1 MITAY
6 SISALEPQIKAAEA
20 AIDQAW
26 LLANEKQL
34 YFQLEQQINTL
45 NQKELELFRNH
56 FNIDCISPQ
65 QGIQILQERI
75 NEYNQKT
82 AALNSL
88 SGQNI
93 SQLVEDYQMD
103 IEGILAFYKNF
114 VTSMETKIVGIVEKT
129 EQEAMKELSREIMKL
144 ADSINKNTKMYNALA
159 GKDGLID
166 IVFSAK
172 ARKGNFSPSTFKKI
186 DGKSLFSGTL
196 KDTTQLTEKLIKQ
209 IYDKRKELKRALRNQ
224 NKEEFPILNII
235 IKNNY
240 GDYVSEYA
248 QATGGFATASERTKN
263 KKYDMIP
270 EIDKVA
276 ALISSKIS
284 CKEDIGLYSKIRE
297 FLLRDPAQIYAGRN
311 AKSITGLLGEL
322 QGYLYMTI
330 ILGREPSSIGWV
342 GGQQREGHQS
352 HTDLTMVLK
361 GEGIEEREIGIQVK
375 NSIND
380 NMIIQFQDMV
390 GLTEDFKSIYY
401 FDKFNVSYEITGP
414 RGSRKAVSGN
424 PPTFTSIR
432 NQIEFLRE
440 EADRVASL
448 QAAAMMYMDVAEEFS
463 KTGQANRN
471 ILYIISGQIFDAAT
485 MLTKIRNAIDTR
497 SRSSFALQAYLKK
510 ENRSTIIDDLNDKG
524 FSLIGSEGGAVKNV
538 KLTTSYNF
546 KG

>member
-6 SISALEPQIKAAEA
+6 SIKALEPQIKAAEA
-20 AIDQAW
+20 AIDKAW

-34 YFQLEQQINTL
+34 YYQLEQQIDTL

-56 FNIDCISPQ
+56 FNINCSSPQ

-75 NEYNQKT
+75 NLYNEK
-82 AALNSL
+82 AIALNSL

-103 IEGILAFYKNF
+103 INGILAFYKNF
-114 VTSMETKIVGIVEKT
+114 VTSMETKIVGVIEKT

-166 IVFSAK
+166 IAFSAK
-172 ARKGNFSPSTFKKI
+172 AQKGNFSPKAFKKA
-186 DGKSLFSGTL
+186 DNKSLFSGTL

-240 GDYVSEYA
+240 GDSVSEYA
-248 QATGGFATASERTKN
+248 QATGGFTTASERTKN

-276 ALISSKIS
+276 ALISSKIGNNFYP
-284 CKEDIGLYSKIRE
+284 EIRE

-311 AKSITGLLGEL
+311 AKSVTGLLGEL

-352 HTDLTMVLK
+352 HTDLTMVLNN
-361 GEGIEEREIGIQVK
+361 EGIEEREIGIQVK

-401 FDKFNVSYEITGP
+401 FDKFNVPYEITGP

-424 PPTFTSIR
+424 PPTFVSTR
-432 NQIEFLRE
+432 NQIESLKE

-485 MLTKIRNAIDTR
+485 ILTKIRNAIDTR

-510 ENRSTIIDDLNDKG
+510 ENRSTIIEDLNDKG
-524 FSLIGSEGGAVKNV
+524 FSLIGSEGGTVKNF

>member
-6 SISALEPQIKAAEA
+6 SIKALEPQIKAAEV

-26 LLANEKQL
+26 QLANEKQL

-82 AALNSL
+82 AALNNL

-103 IEGILAFYKNF
+103 IEGILSFYKDF
-114 VTSMETKIVGIVEKT
+114 VMSMETKVVGILGKT
-129 EQEAMKELSREIMKL
+129 EQEAMKELSREIIKL
-144 ADSINKNTKMYNALA
+144 ANSINKKTKMGSAINDLVN
-159 GKDGLID
+159 IT
-166 IVFSAK
+166 FSAK
-172 ARKGNFSPSTFKKI
+172 AQEGKFSSNAFKKASS
-186 DGKSLFSGTL
+186 KSLFSGAL
-196 KDTTQLTEKLIKQ
+196 KDTTQLTEKLIKN
-209 IYDKRKELKRALRNQ
+209 IYAKRKELNRALKKQ

-276 ALISSKIS
+276 ALISSKIGNNFYP
-284 CKEDIGLYSKIRE
+284 EIRE
-297 FLLRDPAQIYAGRN
+297 FLLKDPAQIYAGRN
-311 AKSITGLLGEL
+311 AKNITGLLGEL

-342 GGQQREGHQS
+342 GSQQREGHQS

-361 GEGIEEREIGIQVK
+361 SEGIEEREIGIQVK

-401 FDKFNVSYEITGP
+401 FEKFNVPYEITGP
-414 RGSRKAVSGN
+414 KGSRKAVSGN
-424 PPTFTSIR
+424 PPTFTSTR
-432 NQIEFLRE
+432 NQIESLRE

-510 ENRSTIIDDLNDKG
+510 ENRSTIIEDLNDKG
-524 FSLIGSEGGAVKNV
+524 FSLIGSEGGNVKNF

>member
-26 LLANEKQL
+26 QLANEKQL

-82 AALNSL
+82 VALNSL

-103 IEGILAFYKNF
+103 IEGILSFYKEF
-114 VTSMETKIVGIVEKT
+114 VMSMETKVVGILEKT
-129 EQEAMKELSREIMKL
+129 EQEAMKELSKEIIKL
-144 ADSINKNTKMYNALA
+144 ANSINKKTKMGSAINDLV
-159 GKDGLID
+159 KIT
-166 IVFSAK
+166 FSAK
-172 ARKGNFSPSTFKKI
+172 AQEGKFSLNAFKKANS
-186 DGKSLFSGTL
+186 KSLFSGAL
-196 KDTTQLTEKLIKQ
+196 KDTTQLTEKLIKN
-209 IYDKRKELKRALRNQ
+209 IYAKRKELNRALKKQ

-276 ALISSKIS
+276 ALISSKIGNNFYP
-284 CKEDIGLYSKIRE
+284 EIRE
-297 FLLRDPAQIYAGRN
+297 FLLKDPAQIYAGRN
-311 AKSITGLLGEL
+311 AKNITGLLGEL

-401 FDKFNVSYEITGP
+401 FDKFNVPYEITGP

-424 PPTFTSIR
+424 PPTFASTR
-432 NQIEFLRE
+432 DQIEFLRE

-485 MLTKIRNAIDTR
+485 MLSKIRNAIDTR

-510 ENRSTIIDDLNDKG
+510 ENRSTIIEDLNNKG
-524 FSLIGSEGGAVKNV
+524 FSLIGSEGGTVKNF

>member
-6 SISALEPQIKAAEA
+6 SIRALEPQIKAAEA

-34 YFQLEQQINTL
+34 YYQLEQQINTL

-103 IEGILAFYKNF
+103 IEGILSFYKEF
-114 VTSMETKIVGIVEKT
+114 VMSMETKVVGILEKT
-129 EQEAMKELSREIMKL
+129 EQEAMKELSKEIIKL
-144 ADSINKNTKMYNALA
+144 ANSINKKTKMGSAINELVN
-159 GKDGLID
+159 IT
-166 IVFSAK
+166 FSAK
-172 ARKGNFSPSTFKKI
+172 AQEGKFSLNAFKKANS
-186 DGKSLFSGTL
+186 KSLFSGAL
-196 KDTTQLTEKLIKQ
+196 KDTTQLTEKLIKN
-209 IYDKRKELKRALRNQ
+209 IYAKRKELNRALKKQ

-276 ALISSKIS
+276 ALISSKIGNNFYP
-284 CKEDIGLYSKIRE
+284 EIRE
-297 FLLRDPAQIYAGRN
+297 FLLKDPAQIYAGRN
-311 AKSITGLLGEL
+311 AKNITGLLGEL

-401 FDKFNVSYEITGP
+401 FDKFNVPYEITGP

-424 PPTFTSIR
+424 PPTFTSTR
-432 NQIEFLRE
+432 NQIESLRE

-524 FSLIGSEGGAVKNV
+524 FSLIGSEGGAVKNF

>member
-26 LLANEKQL
+26 QLANEKQL

-45 NQKELELFRNH
+45 NQKELELFRVH

-103 IEGILAFYKNF
+103 IEGILSFYKEF
-114 VTSMETKIVGIVEKT
+114 VMSMETKVVGIIEKT
-129 EQEAMKELSREIMKL
+129 EQEAMKELSREIIKL
-144 ADSINKNTKMYNALA
+144 ANSINKKTKMGSAINDLVN
-159 GKDGLID
+159 IT
-166 IVFSAK
+166 FSAK
-172 ARKGNFSPSTFKKI
+172 AQEGKFSLNAFKKANS
-186 DGKSLFSGTL
+186 KSLFSGAL
-196 KDTTQLTEKLIKQ
+196 KDTTQLTEKLIKNM
-209 IYDKRKELKRALRNQ
+209 YAKRKELNRALKKQ

-276 ALISSKIS
+276 ALISSKIGGNFYP
-284 CKEDIGLYSKIRE
+284 EIRE

-342 GGQQREGHQS
+342 GSQQREGHQS
-352 HTDLTMVLK
+352 HTDLTMVLNN
-361 GEGIEEREIGIQVK
+361 EGIEEREIGIQVK

-401 FDKFNVSYEITGP
+401 FDKFNVPYEITGP

-424 PPTFTSIR
+424 PPTFASTR
-432 NQIEFLRE
+432 DQIDFLRE

-448 QAAAMMYMDVAEEFS
+448 QAAAMMYMDIAEEFS

-485 MLTKIRNAIDTR
+485 MLTNIRNAIDAR
-497 SRSSFALQAYLKK
+497 SKSSFALQAYLKK

-524 FSLIGSEGGAVKNV
+524 FSLIGSEGGDVKNF

>member
-6 SISALEPQIKAAEA
+6 SIKALEPQIKAAEA

-26 LLANEKQL
+26 QLANEKQL

-56 FNIDCISPQ
+56 FNISCSSPQ

-75 NEYNQKT
+75 NLYNNKVT
-82 AALNSL
+82 ALNSL

-103 IEGILAFYKNF
+103 IEGILSFYKEF
-114 VTSMETKIVGIVEKT
+114 VMSMETKIVGIVEKT
-129 EQEAMKELSREIMKL
+129 EQEAMKELSREIIKL
-144 ADSINKNTKMYNALA
+144 ANSINKKTKMGSAINDLVN
-159 GKDGLID
+159 IT
-166 IVFSAK
+166 FSAK
-172 ARKGNFSPSTFKKI
+172 AQEGKFSSNAFKKASS
-186 DGKSLFSGTL
+186 KSLFSGAL
-196 KDTTQLTEKLIKQ
+196 KDTTQLTEKLIKN
-209 IYDKRKELKRALRNQ
+209 IYAKRKELNRALKKQ

-276 ALISSKIS
+276 ALISSKIGNNFYP
-284 CKEDIGLYSKIRE
+284 EIRE
-297 FLLRDPAQIYAGRN
+297 FLLKDPAQIYAGRN
-311 AKSITGLLGEL
+311 AKNITGLLGEL

-342 GGQQREGHQS
+342 GSQQREGHQS

-380 NMIIQFQDMV
+380 NMIIQFQDIV

-401 FDKFNVSYEITGP
+401 FDKFNVPYEITGP
-414 RGSRKAVSGN
+414 KGSRKAVSGN
-424 PPTFTSIR
+424 PPTFVSTR
-432 NQIEFLRE
+432 AQIESLKE

-448 QAAAMMYMDVAEEFS
+448 QAATMMYMDVAEEFS

-497 SRSSFALQAYLKK
+497 SRSSFALQAHLKK
-510 ENRSTIIDDLNDKG
+510 ENRSTIIEDLNDKG
-524 FSLIGSEGGAVKNV
+524 FSLIGSEGGGVKNF

>member
-6 SISALEPQIKAAEA
+6 SIKALEPQIKAAEA

-34 YFQLEQQINTL
+34 YYQLEQQINTL
-45 NQKELELFRNH
+45 NQKELELFRDH

-103 IEGILAFYKNF
+103 IEGILSFYKEF
-114 VTSMETKIVGIVEKT
+114 VMSMETKVVGILGKT
-129 EQEAMKELSREIMKL
+129 EQEAMKELSKEIIKL
-144 ADSINKNTKMYNALA
+144 ANSINKKTKMGSAINDLVN
-159 GKDGLID
+159 IT
-166 IVFSAK
+166 FSAK
-172 ARKGNFSPSTFKKI
+172 AQEGKFSSNAFKKASS
-186 DGKSLFSGTL
+186 KSLFSGAL
-196 KDTTQLTEKLIKQ
+196 KDTTQLTEKLIKN
-209 IYDKRKELKRALRNQ
+209 IYAKRKELNRALKKQ

-248 QATGGFATASERTKN
+248 QATGGFVTASERTKN

-276 ALISSKIS
+276 ALISSKIGNNFYP
-284 CKEDIGLYSKIRE
+284 EIRE
-297 FLLRDPAQIYAGRN
+297 FLLKDPAQIYAGRN
-311 AKSITGLLGEL
+311 AKNITGLLGEL

-401 FDKFNVSYEITGP
+401 FDKFNVPYEITGT

-424 PPTFTSIR
+424 PPAFASTR
-432 NQIEFLRE
+432 AQIESLKE

-510 ENRSTIIDDLNDKG
+510 ENRSTIIEDLNDKG
-524 FSLIGSEGGAVKNV
+524 FSLIGSEGGNVKNF

>member
-6 SISALEPQIKAAEA
+6 SIKALEPQIKAAEA

-93 SQLVEDYQMD
+93 SQLVEDYQID
-103 IEGILAFYKNF
+103 IEGILSFYKEF
-114 VTSMETKIVGIVEKT
+114 VMSMETKVVGILGKT
-129 EQEAMKELSREIMKL
+129 EQEVMKELSKEIIKL
-144 ADSINKNTKMYNALA
+144 ANSINKKTKMGSAINDLVN
-159 GKDGLID
+159 IT
-166 IVFSAK
+166 FSAK
-172 ARKGNFSPSTFKKI
+172 AQEGKFSSNAFKKASS
-186 DGKSLFSGTL
+186 KSLFSGTL
-196 KDTTQLTEKLIKQ
+196 KDTTQLTEKLIKN
-209 IYDKRKELKRALRNQ
+209 IYAKRKELNRALKKQ

-270 EIDKVA
+270 EINKVA
-276 ALISSKIS
+276 ALISSKIGNNFYP
-284 CKEDIGLYSKIRE
+284 EIRE
-297 FLLRDPAQIYAGRN
+297 FLLKDPAQIYAGRN
-311 AKSITGLLGEL
+311 AKNITGLLGEL

-401 FDKFNVSYEITGP
+401 FDKFNVPYEITGP

-424 PPTFTSIR
+424 PPTFASTR
-432 NQIEFLRE
+432 DQIEFLRE

-471 ILYIISGQIFDAAT
+471 ILYIISGQIFDAAA

-497 SRSSFALQAYLKK
+497 SKSNFALQAYLKK

-524 FSLIGSEGGAVKNV
+524 FSLIGSEGGTVKNF

>member
-6 SISALEPQIKAAEA
+6 SIAALEPQIKAAEA

-34 YFQLEQQINTL
+34 YYQLEQQINTL

-103 IEGILAFYKNF
+103 IEGILSFYKDF
-114 VTSMETKIVGIVEKT
+114 VMSMDSEIIGVLQKT
-129 EQEAMKELSREIMKL
+129 EQEAMKELSKEIIKL
-144 ADSINKNTKMYNALA
+144 ANSINKKTKMGSAINELVN
-159 GKDGLID
+159 IT
-166 IVFSAK
+166 FSAK
-172 ARKGNFSPSTFKKI
+172 AQKGNFSSNAFKKANS
-186 DGKSLFSGTL
+186 KSLFSGAL
-196 KDTTQLTEKLIKQ
+196 KDTTQLTEKLIKN
-209 IYDKRKELKRALRNQ
+209 IYAKRKELNRALKKQ

-276 ALISSKIS
+276 ALISSKIGNNFYP
-284 CKEDIGLYSKIRE
+284 EIRE
-297 FLLRDPAQIYAGRN
+297 FLLKDPAQIYAGRN
-311 AKSITGLLGEL
+311 AKNITGLLGEL

-361 GEGIEEREIGIQVK
+361 SEGIEEREIGIQVK

-401 FDKFNVSYEITGP
+401 FDKFNVPYEITGP

-424 PPTFTSIR
+424 PPTFVSTR
-432 NQIEFLRE
+432 NQIESLRE

-448 QAAAMMYMDVAEEFS
+448 QAAAMMYMDIAEEFS

-485 MLTKIRNAIDTR
+485 MLTNIRNAIDTR
-497 SRSSFALQAYLKK
+497 SKSNFALQAYLKK
-510 ENRSTIIDDLNDKG
+510 ENRSTIIEDLNDKG
-524 FSLIGSEGGAVKNV
+524 FSLIGSEGGTVKNF

>member
-6 SISALEPQIKAAEA
+6 SIKALEPQIKAAEV

-26 LLANEKQL
+26 QLANEKQL

-82 AALNSL
+82 AALNNL

-103 IEGILAFYKNF
+103 IEGILSFYKDF
-114 VTSMETKIVGIVEKT
+114 VMSMETKVVGILGKT
-129 EQEAMKELSREIMKL
+129 EQEAMKELSREIIKL
-144 ADSINKNTKMYNALA
+144 ANSINKKTKMGSAINDLVN
-159 GKDGLID
+159 IT
-166 IVFSAK
+166 FSAK
-172 ARKGNFSPSTFKKI
+172 AQEGKFSSNAFKKASS
-186 DGKSLFSGTL
+186 KSLFSGAL
-196 KDTTQLTEKLIKQ
+196 KDTTQLTEKLIKN
-209 IYDKRKELKRALRNQ
+209 IYAKRKELNRALKKQ

-276 ALISSKIS
+276 ALISSKIGNNFYP
-284 CKEDIGLYSKIRE
+284 EIRE
-297 FLLRDPAQIYAGRN
+297 FLLKDPAQIYAGRN
-311 AKSITGLLGEL
+311 AKNITGLLGEL

-342 GGQQREGHQS
+342 GSQQREGHQS

-401 FDKFNVSYEITGP
+401 FEKFNVPYEITGP
-414 RGSRKAVSGN
+414 KGSRKAVSGN
-424 PPTFTSIR
+424 PPTFTSTR
-432 NQIEFLRE
+432 NQIESLKE

-510 ENRSTIIDDLNDKG
+510 ENRSTIIEDLNDKG
-524 FSLIGSEGGAVKNV
+524 FSLIGSEGGNVKNF

>member
-6 SISALEPQIKAAEA
+6 SIKALEPQIKAAEV

-26 LLANEKQL
+26 QLANEKQL

-82 AALNSL
+82 AALNNL

-103 IEGILAFYKNF
+103 IEGILSFYKDF
-114 VTSMETKIVGIVEKT
+114 VMSMETKVVGILGKT
-129 EQEAMKELSREIMKL
+129 EQEAMKELSREIIKL
-144 ADSINKNTKMYNALA
+144 ANSINKKTKMGSAINDLVN
-159 GKDGLID
+159 IT
-166 IVFSAK
+166 FSAK
-172 ARKGNFSPSTFKKI
+172 AQEGKFSSNAFKKASS
-186 DGKSLFSGTL
+186 KSLFSGTL
-196 KDTTQLTEKLIKQ
+196 KDTTQLTEKLIKS
-209 IYDKRKELKRALRNQ
+209 IYAKRKELNRALKKQ

-276 ALISSKIS
+276 ALISSKIGNNFYP
-284 CKEDIGLYSKIRE
+284 EIRE
-297 FLLRDPAQIYAGRN
+297 FLLKDPAQIYAGRN
-311 AKSITGLLGEL
+311 AKNITGLLGEL

-361 GEGIEEREIGIQVK
+361 SEGIEEREIGIQVK

-401 FDKFNVSYEITGP
+401 FEKFNVPYEITGP
-414 RGSRKAVSGN
+414 KGSRKAVSGN
-424 PPTFTSIR
+424 PPTFTSTR
-432 NQIEFLRE
+432 NQIESLRE

-510 ENRSTIIDDLNDKG
+510 ENRSTIIEDLNDKG
-524 FSLIGSEGGAVKNV
+524 FSLIGSEGGNVKNF

>member
-6 SISALEPQIKAAEA
+6 SIKALEPQLKAAEA
-20 AIDQAW
+20 AIDEAW
-26 LLANEKQL
+26 QLANENRL

-56 FNIDCISPQ
+56 FNISCSSPQ
-65 QGIQILQERI
+65 QGIEILQERI
-75 NEYNQKT
+75 NLYNNKVT
-82 AALNSL
+82 ALNSL

-103 IEGILAFYKNF
+103 IEGILSFYKDF
-114 VTSMETKIVGIVEKT
+114 VMSMDSEIIGVLQKT
-129 EQEAMKELSREIMKL
+129 EQEAMKELSKEIIKL
-144 ADSINKNTKMYNALA
+144 ANSINKKTKMGSAINELVN
-159 GKDGLID
+159 IT
-166 IVFSAK
+166 FSAK
-172 ARKGNFSPSTFKKI
+172 AQKGNFSSNAFKKANN
-186 DGKSLFSGTL
+186 KSLFSGAL
-196 KDTTQLTEKLIKQ
+196 KDTTQLTEKLIKN
-209 IYDKRKELKRALRNQ
+209 IYSNRKELNRALKKQ

-263 KKYDMIP
+263 KKYDMLP

-276 ALISSKIS
+276 ALISSKIGNS
-284 CKEDIGLYSKIRE
+284 FYPEIRE

-311 AKSITGLLGEL
+311 AKNITGLLGEL
-322 QGYLYMTI
+322 QGYLYMTV

-342 GGQQREGHQS
+342 GSQQREGHQS
-352 HTDLTMVLK
+352 HTDLTMVLNS
-361 GEGIEEREIGIQVK
+361 EGIEEREIGIQVK

-401 FDKFNVSYEITGP
+401 FEKFNVPYEITGP
-414 RGSRKAVSGN
+414 KGSRKAVSGN
-424 PPTFTSIR
+424 PPTFVSTR

-448 QAAAMMYMDVAEEFS
+448 QAAAMMYMDIAEEFS

-485 MLTKIRNAIDTR
+485 MLTKIRNAIDTN
-497 SRSSFALQAYLKK
+497 SKSNFALQAYLKK
-510 ENRSTIIDDLNDKG
+510 ENRSTIIEDLNDKG
-524 FSLIGSEGGAVKNV
+524 FSLIGGEGGTVKSF

>member
-6 SISALEPQIKAAEA
+6 SIKALEPQIKAAEA
-20 AIDQAW
+20 AIDEAW
-26 LLANEKQL
+26 QLANENRL

-56 FNIDCISPQ
+56 FNISCSSPQ
-65 QGIQILQERI
+65 QGIEILQERI
-75 NEYNQKT
+75 NLYNNKVT
-82 AALNSL
+82 ALNSL

-103 IEGILAFYKNF
+103 IEGILSFYKDF
-114 VTSMETKIVGIVEKT
+114 VMSMDSEIIGVLQKT
-129 EQEAMKELSREIMKL
+129 EQEAMKELSKEIIKL
-144 ADSINKNTKMYNALA
+144 ANSINKKTKMGSAINELVN
-159 GKDGLID
+159 IT
-166 IVFSAK
+166 FSAK
-172 ARKGNFSPSTFKKI
+172 AQKGNFSSNAFKKANN
-186 DGKSLFSGTL
+186 KSLFSGAL
-196 KDTTQLTEKLIKQ
+196 KDTTQLTEKLIKN
-209 IYDKRKELKRALRNQ
+209 IYSNRKELNRALKKQ

-263 KKYDMIP
+263 KKYDMLP

-276 ALISSKIS
+276 ALISSKIGNNFYP
-284 CKEDIGLYSKIRE
+284 EIRE

-311 AKSITGLLGEL
+311 AKNITGLLGEL

-342 GGQQREGHQS
+342 GSQQREGHQS
-352 HTDLTMVLK
+352 HTDLTMVLNN
-361 GEGIEEREIGIQVK
+361 EGIEEREIGIQVK

-401 FDKFNVSYEITGP
+401 FEKFNVPYEITGP
-414 RGSRKAVSGN
+414 KGSRKAVSGN
-424 PPTFTSIR
+424 PPTFVSTR

-448 QAAAMMYMDVAEEFS
+448 QAAAMMYMDIAEEFS

-485 MLTKIRNAIDTR
+485 MLTKIRNAIDTN
-497 SRSSFALQAYLKK
+497 SKSNFALQAYLKK
-510 ENRSTIIDDLNDKG
+510 ENRSTIIEDLNDKG
-524 FSLIGSEGGAVKNV
+524 FSLIGSEGGTVKSF

>member
-6 SISALEPQIKAAEA
+6 SIKALEPQLKAAEA
-20 AIDQAW
+20 AIDEAW
-26 LLANEKQL
+26 QLANENRL

-56 FNIDCISPQ
+56 FNISCSSPQ
-65 QGIQILQERI
+65 QGIEILQERI
-75 NEYNQKT
+75 NLYNNKVT
-82 AALNSL
+82 ALNSL

-103 IEGILAFYKNF
+103 IEGILSFYKDF
-114 VTSMETKIVGIVEKT
+114 VMSMDSEIIGVLQKT
-129 EQEAMKELSREIMKL
+129 EQEAMKELSKEIIKL
-144 ADSINKNTKMYNALA
+144 ANSINKKTKMGSAINELVN
-159 GKDGLID
+159 IT
-166 IVFSAK
+166 FSAK
-172 ARKGNFSPSTFKKI
+172 AQKGNFSSNAFKKANN
-186 DGKSLFSGTL
+186 KSLFSGAL
-196 KDTTQLTEKLIKQ
+196 KDTTQLTEKLIKN
-209 IYDKRKELKRALRNQ
+209 IYANRKELNRALKKQ

-263 KKYDMIP
+263 KKYDMLP

-276 ALISSKIS
+276 ALISSKIGNS
-284 CKEDIGLYSKIRE
+284 FYPEIRE

-311 AKSITGLLGEL
+311 AKNITGLLGEL

-342 GGQQREGHQS
+342 GSQQREGHQS

-361 GEGIEEREIGIQVK
+361 DEGIEEREIGIQVK
-375 NSIND
+375 NSISD

-401 FDKFNVSYEITGP
+401 FDKFNVPYKITGP

-424 PPTFTSIR
+424 PPAFISTR
-432 NQIEFLRE
+432 NQIESLRE

-485 MLTKIRNAIDTR
+485 MLIKIRNAIDTN
-497 SRSSFALQAYLKK
+497 SKSNFALQAYLKK

-524 FSLIGSEGGAVKNV
+524 FSLIGSEGGTVKSF

>member
-6 SISALEPQIKAAEA
+6 SIKALEPQIKAAEA

-34 YFQLEQQINTL
+34 YYQLEQQINTL
-45 NQKELELFRNH
+45 NQKELELFRDH

-103 IEGILAFYKNF
+103 IEGILSFYKEF
-114 VTSMETKIVGIVEKT
+114 VMSMETKVVGILGKT
-129 EQEAMKELSREIMKL
+129 EQEAMKELSKEIIKL
-144 ADSINKNTKMYNALA
+144 ANSINKKTKMGSAINDLVN
-159 GKDGLID
+159 IT
-166 IVFSAK
+166 FSAK
-172 ARKGNFSPSTFKKI
+172 AQEGKFSSNAFKKASS
-186 DGKSLFSGTL
+186 KSLFSGAL
-196 KDTTQLTEKLIKQ
+196 KDTTQLTEKLIKN
-209 IYDKRKELKRALRNQ
+209 IYAKRKELNRALKKQ

-276 ALISSKIS
+276 ALISSKIGNNFYP
-284 CKEDIGLYSKIRE
+284 EIRE
-297 FLLRDPAQIYAGRN
+297 FLLKDPAQIYAGRN
-311 AKSITGLLGEL
+311 AKNITGLLSKL

-342 GGQQREGHQS
+342 GSQQREGHQS

-401 FDKFNVSYEITGP
+401 FDKFNVPYEITGP

-424 PPTFTSIR
+424 PPTFVSTR
-432 NQIEFLRE
+432 AQIEFLKE

-510 ENRSTIIDDLNDKG
+510 ENRSTIIEDLNDKG
-524 FSLIGSEGGAVKNV
+524 FSLIGSEGGNVKNF

>member
-26 LLANEKQL
+26 QLANEKQL

-45 NQKELELFRNH
+45 NQKELELFRDH

-103 IEGILAFYKNF
+103 IEGILSFYKEF
-114 VTSMETKIVGIVEKT
+114 VMSMETKVVGIVEKT
-129 EQEAMKELSREIMKL
+129 EQEAMKELSREIIKL
-144 ADSINKNTKMYNALA
+144 ANSINKKTKMGSAINDLVN
-159 GKDGLID
+159 IT
-166 IVFSAK
+166 FSAK
-172 ARKGNFSPSTFKKI
+172 AQEGKFSLNAFKKANS
-186 DGKSLFSGTL
+186 KSLFSGAL
-196 KDTTQLTEKLIKQ
+196 KDTTQLTEKLIKN
-209 IYDKRKELKRALRNQ
+209 IYAKRKELNRALKKQ

-276 ALISSKIS
+276 ALISSKIGNNFYP
-284 CKEDIGLYSKIRE
+284 EIRE
-297 FLLRDPAQIYAGRN
+297 FLLKDPAQIYAGRN
-311 AKSITGLLGEL
+311 AKNITGLLGEL

-342 GGQQREGHQS
+342 GSQQREGHQS

-401 FDKFNVSYEITGP
+401 FDKFNVPYEITGP
-414 RGSRKAVSGN
+414 KGSRKAVSGN
-424 PPTFTSIR
+424 PPTFASTR
-432 NQIEFLRE
+432 AQIEFLRE

-497 SRSSFALQAYLKK
+497 SKSSFALQAYLKK
-510 ENRSTIIDDLNDKG
+510 ENRSTIIDDLNNKG
-524 FSLIGSEGGAVKNV
+524 FSLIGSEGGAVKNF

>member
-26 LLANEKQL
+26 QLANEKQL

-56 FNIDCISPQ
+56 FNINCYSPQ

-103 IEGILAFYKNF
+103 IEGILSFYKEF
-114 VTSMETKIVGIVEKT
+114 VMSMETKVVGILGKT
-129 EQEAMKELSREIMKL
+129 EQEAMKELSSEIIKL
-144 ADSINKNTKMYNALA
+144 ANSINKKTKMGSAINDLVN
-159 GKDGLID
+159 IT
-166 IVFSAK
+166 FSAK
-172 ARKGNFSPSTFKKI
+172 AQEGKFSSNAFKKANN
-186 DGKSLFSGTL
+186 KSLFSGAL
-196 KDTTQLTEKLIKQ
+196 KDTTQLTEKLIKN
-209 IYDKRKELKRALRNQ
+209 IYANRKELNRALKKQ

-263 KKYDMIP
+263 KKYDMLP

-276 ALISSKIS
+276 ALISSKIGNNFYP
-284 CKEDIGLYSKIRE
+284 EIRE

-311 AKSITGLLGEL
+311 TKNITGLLGEL

-352 HTDLTMVLK
+352 HADLTMVLK

-401 FDKFNVSYEITGP
+401 FDKFNVPYEITGP

-424 PPTFTSIR
+424 PPTFVSTR
-432 NQIEFLRE
+432 NKIESLKE

-497 SRSSFALQAYLKK
+497 SKSNFALQAYLKK
-510 ENRSTIIDDLNDKG
+510 ENRSTIIEDLNDKG
-524 FSLIGSEGGAVKNV
+524 FSLIGSEGGTVKNF

>member
-6 SISALEPQIKAAEA
+6 SIKALEPQIKAAEA
-20 AIDQAW
+20 AIDEAW
-26 LLANEKQL
+26 QLANENRL

-56 FNIDCISPQ
+56 FNISCSSPQ
-65 QGIQILQERI
+65 QGIEILQERI
-75 NEYNQKT
+75 NLYNNKVT
-82 AALNSL
+82 ALNSL

-103 IEGILAFYKNF
+103 IEGILSFYKDF
-114 VTSMETKIVGIVEKT
+114 VMSMDSEIIGVLQKT
-129 EQEAMKELSREIMKL
+129 EQEAMKELSKEIIKL
-144 ADSINKNTKMYNALA
+144 ANSINKKTKMGSAINELVN
-159 GKDGLID
+159 IT
-166 IVFSAK
+166 FSAK
-172 ARKGNFSPSTFKKI
+172 AQKGNFSSNAFKKANN
-186 DGKSLFSGTL
+186 KSLFSGAL
-196 KDTTQLTEKLIKQ
+196 KDTTQLTEKLIKN
-209 IYDKRKELKRALRNQ
+209 IYANRKELNRALKKQ

-263 KKYDMIP
+263 KKYDMLP

-276 ALISSKIS
+276 ALISSKIGNNFYP
-284 CKEDIGLYSKIRE
+284 EIRE

-311 AKSITGLLGEL
+311 AKNITGLLGEL

-342 GGQQREGHQS
+342 GSQQREGHQS
-352 HTDLTMVLK
+352 HTDLTMVLNS
-361 GEGIEEREIGIQVK
+361 EGIEEREIGIQVK
-375 NSIND
+375 NSISD

-401 FDKFNVSYEITGP
+401 FEKFNVPYEITGP
-414 RGSRKAVSGN
+414 KGSRKAVNGN
-424 PPTFTSIR
+424 PPTFVSTR
-432 NQIEFLRE
+432 NQIEFLKE

-448 QAAAMMYMDVAEEFS
+448 QAAAMMYMDIAEEFS

-485 MLTKIRNAIDTR
+485 MLTKIRNAIDTN
-497 SRSSFALQAYLKK
+497 SKSNFALQAYLKK
-510 ENRSTIIDDLNDKG
+510 ENRSTIIEDLNDKG
-524 FSLIGSEGGAVKNV
+524 FSLIGGEGGTVKSF

>member
-6 SISALEPQIKAAEA
+6 SIKALEPQIKAAET
-20 AIDQAW
+20 AIDEAW
-26 LLANEKQL
+26 QLANENRL

-56 FNIDCISPQ
+56 FNISCSSPQ

-75 NEYNQKT
+75 NLYNNKVT
-82 AALNSL
+82 ALNSL
-88 SGQNI
+88 SGYNI

-103 IEGILAFYKNF
+103 INGILAFYKNF
-114 VTSMETKIVGIVEKT
+114 VTSMETEIVGVIEKT

-144 ADSINKNTKMYNALA
+144 ANSINKNTKMYNALA
-159 GKDGLID
+159 GKEGLID
-166 IVFSAK
+166 IAFSAK
-172 ARKGNFSPSTFKKI
+172 AQKGNFSPKAFKKA
-186 DGKSLFSGTL
+186 DNKSLFSGAL

-224 NKEEFPILNII
+224 NKEAFPILNII

-240 GDYVSEYA
+240 GDSVSEYA
-248 QATGGFATASERTKN
+248 QVTGGFTTASERTKN
-263 KKYDMIP
+263 KKYDMTP

-276 ALISSKIS
+276 ALISSKIGNNFYP
-284 CKEDIGLYSKIRE
+284 EIRE

-342 GGQQREGHQS
+342 GSQQREGHQS
-352 HTDLTMVLK
+352 HTDLTMVLNN
-361 GEGIEEREIGIQVK
+361 EGIEEREIGIQVK

-380 NMIIQFQDMV
+380 NMIIQFQDMI

-401 FDKFNVSYEITGP
+401 FDKFNVPYEITGP
-414 RGSRKAVSGN
+414 KGSRKAVSGN
-424 PPTFTSIR
+424 PPTFVSTR
-432 NQIEFLRE
+432 NQIESLRE

-485 MLTKIRNAIDTR
+485 MLIKIRNAIDTN
-497 SRSSFALQAYLKK
+497 SKSNFALQAHLKK

-524 FSLIGSEGGAVKNV
+524 FSLIGSEGGTVKNF

>member
-26 LLANEKQL
+26 QLANEKQL

-103 IEGILAFYKNF
+103 IEGILSFYKEF
-114 VTSMETKIVGIVEKT
+114 VMSMETKVVGILGKT
-129 EQEAMKELSREIMKL
+129 EQEAMKELSKEIIKL
-144 ADSINKNTKMYNALA
+144 ANSINKKTKMGSAINDLVN
-159 GKDGLID
+159 IT
-166 IVFSAK
+166 FSAK
-172 ARKGNFSPSTFKKI
+172 AQEGKFSSNAFKKANS
-186 DGKSLFSGTL
+186 KSLFSGAL
-196 KDTTQLTEKLIKQ
+196 KDTTQLTEKLIKN
-209 IYDKRKELKRALRNQ
+209 IYAKRKELNRALKKQ

-240 GDYVSEYA
+240 GDSVSEYA

-276 ALISSKIS
+276 ALISSKIGNNFYP
-284 CKEDIGLYSKIRE
+284 EIRE
-297 FLLRDPAQIYAGRN
+297 FLLKDPTQIYAGRN
-311 AKSITGLLGEL
+311 AKNITGLLGEL

-401 FDKFNVSYEITGP
+401 FDKFNVPYEITGP

-424 PPTFTSIR
+424 PPTFTSTR

-510 ENRSTIIDDLNDKG
+510 ENRSTIIEDLNDKG
-524 FSLIGSEGGAVKNV
+524 FSLIGSEGGTVKNF

>member
-26 LLANEKQL
+26 QLANEKRL

-56 FNIDCISPQ
+56 FNISCSSPQ

-75 NEYNQKT
+75 NEYNQKVV
-82 AALNSL
+82 ALNDL

-103 IEGILAFYKNF
+103 IEGILSFYKDF
-114 VTSMETKIVGIVEKT
+114 VMSMDSEIIGVLQKT
-129 EQEAMKELSREIMKL
+129 EQEAMKELSKEIIKL
-144 ADSINKNTKMYNALA
+144 ANSINKKTKMGSAINELVN
-159 GKDGLID
+159 IT
-166 IVFSAK
+166 FSAK
-172 ARKGNFSPSTFKKI
+172 AQKGNFSSNAFKKANN
-186 DGKSLFSGTL
+186 KSLFSGAL
-196 KDTTQLTEKLIKQ
+196 KDTTQLTEKLIKNK
-209 IYDKRKELKRALRNQ
+209 YSNRKELNRALKKQ

-263 KKYDMIP
+263 KKYDMLP

-276 ALISSKIS
+276 ALISSKIGNNFYP
-284 CKEDIGLYSKIRE
+284 EIRE

-311 AKSITGLLGEL
+311 AKNITGLLGEL

-401 FDKFNVSYEITGP
+401 FDKFNVPYEITGP

-424 PPTFTSIR
+424 PPTFISTR

-497 SRSSFALQAYLKK
+497 SKSNFALQAYLKK
-510 ENRSTIIDDLNDKG
+510 ENRSTIIEDLNDKG
-524 FSLIGSEGGAVKNV
+524 FSLIGSEGGTVKNF

>member
-6 SISALEPQIKAAEA
+6 SIKALEPQIKAAEA
-20 AIDQAW
+20 AIDDAW
-26 LLANEKQL
+26 LLANENRL

-56 FNIDCISPQ
+56 FNISCSSPQ

-75 NEYNQKT
+75 NLYNNKVT
-82 AALNSL
+82 ALNSL
-88 SGQNI
+88 SGYNI

-103 IEGILAFYKNF
+103 IKGILAFYENF
-114 VTSMETKIVGIVEKT
+114 VTSMETEIVGIIEKT

-159 GKDGLID
+159 GKEGLID

-172 ARKGNFSPSTFKKI
+172 AQEGNFSSKAFKKI
-186 DGKSLFSGTL
+186 DGKSLFSGAL

-240 GDYVSEYA
+240 GDSVSEYA
-248 QATGGFATASERTKN
+248 QATGGFTTASERTKN

-270 EIDKVA
+270 EVDKVA
-276 ALISSKIS
+276 ALISSKIGNNFYP
-284 CKEDIGLYSKIRE
+284 EIRE

-342 GGQQREGHQS
+342 GSQQREGHQS
-352 HTDLTMVLK
+352 HTDLTMVLNN
-361 GEGIEEREIGIQVK
+361 EGIEKREIGIQVK

-401 FDKFNVSYEITGP
+401 FDKFNVPYEITGP
-414 RGSRKAVSGN
+414 KGSRKAVSGN
-424 PPTFTSIR
+424 PPTFASTR
-432 NQIEFLRE
+432 DQIESLRE

-448 QAAAMMYMDVAEEFS
+448 QAAAMMYMDIAEEFS

-497 SRSSFALQAYLKK
+497 SRSSFALQAHLKK
-510 ENRSTIIDDLNDKG
+510 ENRSTIIEDLNDKG
-524 FSLIGSEGGAVKNV
+524 FSLIGSEGGDVKNF

>member
-6 SISALEPQIKAAEA
+6 SIKALEPQIKAAEA

-26 LLANEKQL
+26 QLANEKQL

-103 IEGILAFYKNF
+103 IEGILSFYKEF
-114 VTSMETKIVGIVEKT
+114 VMSMETKVVGILEKT
-129 EQEAMKELSREIMKL
+129 EQEAMKELSKEIIKL
-144 ADSINKNTKMYNALA
+144 ANSINKKTKMGSAINDLVN
-159 GKDGLID
+159 IT
-166 IVFSAK
+166 FSAK
-172 ARKGNFSPSTFKKI
+172 AQEGKFSLNAFKKANS
-186 DGKSLFSGTL
+186 KSLFSGAL
-196 KDTTQLTEKLIKQ
+196 KDTTQLTEKLIKN
-209 IYDKRKELKRALRNQ
+209 IYAKRKELNRALKKQ

-276 ALISSKIS
+276 ALISSKIGNNFYP
-284 CKEDIGLYSKIRE
+284 EIRE
-297 FLLRDPAQIYAGRN
+297 FLLKDPAQIYAGRN
-311 AKSITGLLGEL
+311 AKNITGLLGEL

-401 FDKFNVSYEITGP
+401 FDKFNVPYEITGP

-424 PPTFTSIR
+424 PPTFTSTR
-432 NQIEFLRE
+432 NQIESLRE

-497 SRSSFALQAYLKK
+497 SRSSFVLQAYLKK

-524 FSLIGSEGGAVKNV
+524 FSLIGSEGGAVKNF

>member
-26 LLANEKQL
+26 QLANEKQL

-56 FNIDCISPQ
+56 FNINCYSPQ

-103 IEGILAFYKNF
+103 IEGILSFYKEF
-114 VTSMETKIVGIVEKT
+114 VMSMETKVVGILGKT
-129 EQEAMKELSREIMKL
+129 EQEAMKELSSEIIKL
-144 ADSINKNTKMYNALA
+144 ANSINKKTKMGSAINDLVN
-159 GKDGLID
+159 IT
-166 IVFSAK
+166 FSAK
-172 ARKGNFSPSTFKKI
+172 AQEGKFSSNAFKKANS
-186 DGKSLFSGTL
+186 KPLFSGAL
-196 KDTTQLTEKLIKQ
+196 KDTTQLTEKLIKN
-209 IYDKRKELKRALRNQ
+209 IYAKRKELNRALKKQ

-276 ALISSKIS
+276 ALISSKIGNNFYP
-284 CKEDIGLYSKIRE
+284 EIRE
-297 FLLRDPAQIYAGRN
+297 FLLKDPAQIYAGRN
-311 AKSITGLLGEL
+311 AKNITGLLGEL

-342 GGQQREGHQS
+342 GSQQREGHQS

-361 GEGIEEREIGIQVK
+361 DEGIEEKEIGIQVK

-401 FDKFNVSYEITGP
+401 FDKFNVPYEITGP

-424 PPTFTSIR
+424 PPTFTSTR
-432 NQIEFLRE
+432 NQIESLRE

-448 QAAAMMYMDVAEEFS
+448 QAAAMMYMDIAEEFS

-471 ILYIISGQIFDAAT
+471 ILYIISSQIFDAAT

-497 SRSSFALQAYLKK
+497 SKSNFALQAYLKK
-510 ENRSTIIDDLNDKG
+510 ENRSTIIEDLNDKG
-524 FSLIGSEGGAVKNV
+524 FSLIGSEGGNVKNF

>member
-6 SISALEPQIKAAEA
+6 SIKALEPQIKAAEV

-26 LLANEKQL
+26 QLANEKQL

-82 AALNSL
+82 AALNNL

-103 IEGILAFYKNF
+103 IEGILSFYKDF
-114 VTSMETKIVGIVEKT
+114 VMSMETKVVGILGKT
-129 EQEAMKELSREIMKL
+129 EQEAMKELSREIIKL
-144 ADSINKNTKMYNALA
+144 ANSINKKTKMGSAINDLVN
-159 GKDGLID
+159 IT
-166 IVFSAK
+166 FSAK
-172 ARKGNFSPSTFKKI
+172 AQEGKFSSNAFKKASS
-186 DGKSLFSGTL
+186 KSLFSGAL
-196 KDTTQLTEKLIKQ
+196 KDTTQLTEKLIKN
-209 IYDKRKELKRALRNQ
+209 IYAKRKELNRALKKQ

-276 ALISSKIS
+276 ALISSKIGNNFYP
-284 CKEDIGLYSKIRE
+284 EIRE
-297 FLLRDPAQIYAGRN
+297 FLLKDPAQIYAGRN
-311 AKSITGLLGEL
+311 AKNITGLLGEL

-401 FDKFNVSYEITGP
+401 FEKFNVPYEITGP
-414 RGSRKAVSGN
+414 KGSRKAVSGN
-424 PPTFTSIR
+424 PPTFTSTR
-432 NQIEFLRE
+432 AQIEFLRE

-510 ENRSTIIDDLNDKG
+510 ENRSTIIEDLNDKG
-524 FSLIGSEGGAVKNV
+524 FSLIGSEGGNVKNF

>member
-6 SISALEPQIKAAEA
+6 SIKALEPQIKAAEA
-20 AIDQAW
+20 AIDEAW
-26 LLANEKQL
+26 QLANEKRL

-56 FNIDCISPQ
+56 FNISCSSPQ

-75 NEYNQKT
+75 NLYNNKVT
-82 AALNSL
+82 ALNGL
-88 SGQNI
+88 SGYNI

-103 IEGILAFYKNF
+103 IKGILAFYKDF

-144 ADSINKNTKMYNALA
+144 ADSINKGTKMYNALA
-159 GKDGLID
+159 GEDGLID
-166 IVFSAK
+166 IAFSAK
-172 ARKGNFSPSTFKKI
+172 ARKGNFSSKAFKKA
-186 DGKSLFSGTL
+186 DGKSLFSGAL

-240 GDYVSEYA
+240 GDSVSEYA
-248 QATGGFATASERTKN
+248 QATGGFTTASERTKN
-263 KKYDMIP
+263 KKYDMTP

-276 ALISSKIS
+276 ALISSKIGNNFYP
-284 CKEDIGLYSKIRE
+284 EIRE

-342 GGQQREGHQS
+342 GSQQREGHQS
-352 HTDLTMVLK
+352 HTDLTMVLNN
-361 GEGIEEREIGIQVK
+361 EGIEEREIGIQVK

-401 FDKFNVSYEITGP
+401 FEKFNVPYEITGP
-414 RGSRKAVSGN
+414 KGSRKAVSGN
-424 PPTFTSIR
+424 PPAFASTR
-432 NQIEFLRE
+432 DQIEFLRE

-448 QAAAMMYMDVAEEFS
+448 QAAAMMYMDIAEEFS

-497 SRSSFALQAYLKK
+497 SKSNFALQAYLKK
-510 ENRSTIIDDLNDKG
+510 ENRSTIIEDLNDKG
-524 FSLIGSEGGAVKNV
+524 FSLIGGEGGTVKSF

>member
-6 SISALEPQIKAAEA
+6 SIKALEPQIKAAEV

-26 LLANEKQL
+26 QLANEKQL

-82 AALNSL
+82 AALNNL

-103 IEGILAFYKNF
+103 IEGILSFYKDF
-114 VTSMETKIVGIVEKT
+114 VMSMETKVVGILGKT
-129 EQEAMKELSREIMKL
+129 EQEAMKELSREIIKL
-144 ADSINKNTKMYNALA
+144 ANSINKKTKMGSAINDLVN
-159 GKDGLID
+159 IT
-166 IVFSAK
+166 FSAK
-172 ARKGNFSPSTFKKI
+172 AQEGKFSSNAFKKASS
-186 DGKSLFSGTL
+186 KSLFSGAL
-196 KDTTQLTEKLIKQ
+196 KDTTQLTEKLIKN
-209 IYDKRKELKRALRNQ
+209 IYAKRKELNRALKKQ

-276 ALISSKIS
+276 ALISSKIGNNFYP
-284 CKEDIGLYSKIRE
+284 EIRE
-297 FLLRDPAQIYAGRN
+297 FLLKDPAQIYAGRN
-311 AKSITGLLGEL
+311 AKNITGLLGEL

-361 GEGIEEREIGIQVK
+361 SEGIEEREIGIQVK

-401 FDKFNVSYEITGP
+401 FEKFNVPYEITGP
-414 RGSRKAVSGN
+414 KGSRKAVSGN
-424 PPTFTSIR
+424 PPTFTSTR
-432 NQIEFLRE
+432 NQIESLRE

-510 ENRSTIIDDLNDKG
+510 ENRSTIIEDLNDKG
-524 FSLIGSEGGAVKNV
+524 FSLIGSEGGNVKNF

>member
-6 SISALEPQIKAAEA
+6 SIKALEPQLKAAEA
-20 AIDQAW
+20 AIDEAW
-26 LLANEKQL
+26 QLANEKQL
-34 YFQLEQQINTL
+34 YYQLEQQINIL

-56 FNIDCISPQ
+56 FNISCSSPQ
-65 QGIQILQERI
+65 QGIEILQERI
-75 NEYNQKT
+75 NLYNNKVI
-82 AALNSL
+82 ALNSL

-103 IEGILAFYKNF
+103 INGILAFYNNF
-114 VTSMETKIVGIVEKT
+114 VTSMETKIVGVIEKT

-159 GKDGLID
+159 GEKGLID
-166 IVFSAK
+166 IAFSAK
-172 ARKGNFSPSTFKKI
+172 AQEGNFSPKAFKKAN
-186 DGKSLFSGTL
+186 GKSLFSGTL

-240 GDYVSEYA
+240 GDSVSEYA
-248 QATGGFATASERTKN
+248 QATGGFTTASERTKN
-263 KKYDMIP
+263 KKYDMTP

-276 ALISSKIS
+276 ALISSKIGNNFYP
-284 CKEDIGLYSKIRE
+284 EIRE

-342 GGQQREGHQS
+342 GSQQREGHQS
-352 HTDLTMVLK
+352 HTDLTMVLNS
-361 GEGIEEREIGIQVK
+361 EGIEEREIGIQVK

-390 GLTEDFKSIYY
+390 GLTENFKSIYY
-401 FDKFNVSYEITGP
+401 FDKFNVPYEITGP

-424 PPTFTSIR
+424 PPTFVSTR
-432 NQIEFLRE
+432 AQIESLKE
-440 EADRVASL
+440 EADRVSSL

-471 ILYIISGQIFDAAT
+471 ILYIISGQIFDAAA

-497 SRSSFALQAYLKK
+497 SKSNFALQAYLKK
-510 ENRSTIIDDLNDKG
+510 ENRSTIIEDLNDKG
-524 FSLIGSEGGAVKNV
+524 FSLIGSEGGNVKNF

>member
-6 SISALEPQIKAAEA
+6 SIAALEPQIKAAEA

-26 LLANEKQL
+26 QLANEKQL

-56 FNIDCISPQ
+56 FNISCSSPQ

-75 NEYNQKT
+75 NLYNNKVT
-82 AALNSL
+82 ALNSL
-88 SGQNI
+88 SGYNI

-103 IEGILAFYKNF
+103 IEGILSFYKEF
-114 VTSMETKIVGIVEKT
+114 VMSMETKVVGILGKT
-129 EQEAMKELSREIMKL
+129 EQEAMKELSSEIIKL
-144 ADSINKNTKMYNALA
+144 ANSINKKTKMGSAINDLVN
-159 GKDGLID
+159 IT
-166 IVFSAK
+166 FSAK
-172 ARKGNFSPSTFKKI
+172 AQEGKFSSNAFKKANN
-186 DGKSLFSGTL
+186 KSLFSGAL
-196 KDTTQLTEKLIKQ
+196 KDTTQLTEKLIKN
-209 IYDKRKELKRALRNQ
+209 IYAKRKELNRALKKQ

-263 KKYDMIP
+263 KKYDMLP

-276 ALISSKIS
+276 ALISSKIGNNFYP
-284 CKEDIGLYSKIRE
+284 EIRE
-297 FLLRDPAQIYAGRN
+297 FLLKDPAQIYAGRN
-311 AKSITGLLGEL
+311 AKNITGLLGEL

-401 FDKFNVSYEITGP
+401 FDKFNVPYEIKGP

-424 PPTFTSIR
+424 PPTFVSTR
-432 NQIEFLRE
+432 NQIESLRE

-510 ENRSTIIDDLNDKG
+510 ENRSTIIEDLNDKG
-524 FSLIGSEGGAVKNV
+524 FSLIGSEGGTVKNF

>member
-6 SISALEPQIKAAEA
+6 SISALEPQLKAAEA
-20 AIDQAW
+20 AIDGAW
-26 LLANEKQL
+26 QLANEKQL
-34 YFQLEQQINTL
+34 YYQLEQQINTL

-56 FNIDCISPQ
+56 FNISCSSPQ

-75 NEYNQKT
+75 NEYNQKSI
-82 AALNSL
+82 ALNSL

-103 IEGILAFYKNF
+103 IEGILSFYKDF
-114 VTSMETKIVGIVEKT
+114 VMSMDSEIIGILQKT
-129 EQEAMKELSREIMKL
+129 EQEAMKELSSEIIKL
-144 ADSINKNTKMYNALA
+144 ANSINKKTKMGSAINELVN
-159 GKDGLID
+159 IT
-166 IVFSAK
+166 FSAK
-172 ARKGNFSPSTFKKI
+172 AQKGNFSSNAFKKANN
-186 DGKSLFSGTL
+186 KSLFSGAL
-196 KDTTQLTEKLIKQ
+196 KDTTQLTEKLIKN
-209 IYDKRKELKRALRNQ
+209 IYANRKELNRALKKQ

-263 KKYDMIP
+263 KKYDMLP

-276 ALISSKIS
+276 ALISSKIGNNFYP
-284 CKEDIGLYSKIRE
+284 EIRE
-297 FLLRDPAQIYAGRN
+297 FLLKDPAQIYAGRN
-311 AKSITGLLGEL
+311 AKNITGLLGEL

-342 GGQQREGHQS
+342 GSQQREGHQS

-401 FDKFNVSYEITGP
+401 FEKFNVPYEITGP
-414 RGSRKAVSGN
+414 KGSRKAVNGN
-424 PPTFTSIR
+424 PPTFVSTR
-432 NQIEFLRE
+432 NQIESLRE
-440 EADRVASL
+440 DADRVASL

-510 ENRSTIIDDLNDKG
+510 ENRSTIIEDLNDKG
-524 FSLIGSEGGAVKNV
+524 FSLIGSEGGNVKNF

>member
-6 SISALEPQIKAAEA
+6 SIKALEPQIKAAEA
-20 AIDQAW
+20 AIDEAW
-26 LLANEKQL
+26 QLANENRL

-56 FNIDCISPQ
+56 FNISCSSPQ
-65 QGIQILQERI
+65 QGIEILQERI
-75 NEYNQKT
+75 NLYNNKVT
-82 AALNSL
+82 ALNSL

-103 IEGILAFYKNF
+103 IEGILSFYKDF
-114 VTSMETKIVGIVEKT
+114 VMSMDSEIIGVLQKT
-129 EQEAMKELSREIMKL
+129 EQEAMKELSKEIIKL
-144 ADSINKNTKMYNALA
+144 ANSINKKTKMGSAINELVN
-159 GKDGLID
+159 IT
-166 IVFSAK
+166 FSAK
-172 ARKGNFSPSTFKKI
+172 AQKGNFSSNAFKKANN
-186 DGKSLFSGTL
+186 KSLFSGAL
-196 KDTTQLTEKLIKQ
+196 NDTTQSTEKLIKN
-209 IYDKRKELKRALRNQ
+209 IYANRKELNRALKKQ

-263 KKYDMIP
+263 KKYDMLP

-276 ALISSKIS
+276 ALISSKIGNNFYP
-284 CKEDIGLYSKIRE
+284 EIRE

-311 AKSITGLLGEL
+311 AKNITGLLGEL

-342 GGQQREGHQS
+342 GSQQREGHQS
-352 HTDLTMVLK
+352 HTDLTMVLNS
-361 GEGIEEREIGIQVK
+361 EGIEEREIGIQVK

-401 FDKFNVSYEITGP
+401 FEKFNVPYEITGP
-414 RGSRKAVSGN
+414 KGSRKAVNGN
-424 PPTFTSIR
+424 PPTFVSTR
-432 NQIEFLRE
+432 DQIEFLRE

-448 QAAAMMYMDVAEEFS
+448 QAAAMMYMDIAEEFS

-485 MLTKIRNAIDTR
+485 MLTKIRNAIDTN
-497 SRSSFALQAYLKK
+497 SKSNFALQAYLKK
-510 ENRSTIIDDLNDKG
+510 ENRSTIIEDLNDKG
-524 FSLIGSEGGAVKNV
+524 FSLIGSEGGTVKNF

>member
-6 SISALEPQIKAAEA
+6 SIKALEPQIKAAEA
-20 AIDQAW
+20 AIDEAW
-26 LLANEKQL
+26 QLANEKQL
-34 YFQLEQQINTL
+34 YYQLEQQINTL

-56 FNIDCISPQ
+56 FNISCSSPQ

-75 NEYNQKT
+75 NLYNNKVT
-82 AALNSL
+82 ALNSL

-103 IEGILAFYKNF
+103 IKGVLGFYEDF

-129 EQEAMKELSREIMKL
+129 EQEAMKELSKEIMKL

-159 GKDGLID
+159 GKEGLID
-166 IVFSAK
+166 IAFSAK
-172 ARKGNFSPSTFKKI
+172 AQKGNFSPKAFKKA

-240 GDYVSEYA
+240 GDSVSEYA
-248 QATGGFATASERTKN
+248 QATGGFTTASERTKN

-270 EIDKVA
+270 EVDKVA
-276 ALISSKIS
+276 ALISSKIGNNFYP
-284 CKEDIGLYSKIRE
+284 EIRE

-311 AKSITGLLGEL
+311 AKSVTGLLGEL

-342 GGQQREGHQS
+342 GSQQREGHQS
-352 HTDLTMVLK
+352 HTDLTMVLNN
-361 GEGIEEREIGIQVK
+361 EGIEEREIGIQVK

-401 FDKFNVSYEITGP
+401 FDKFNVPYEITGP
-414 RGSRKAVSGN
+414 KGSRQAVSGN
-424 PPTFTSIR
+424 PPTFVSTR
-432 NQIEFLRE
+432 NQIESLRE

-485 MLTKIRNAIDTR
+485 MLAKIRNAIDTN
-497 SRSSFALQAYLKK
+497 SKSNFALQAHLKK

-524 FSLIGSEGGAVKNV
+524 FSLIGSEGGTVKNF

>member
-6 SISALEPQIKAAEA
+6 SIKALEPQIKAAEV

-26 LLANEKQL
+26 QLANEKQL

-82 AALNSL
+82 AALNNL

-103 IEGILAFYKNF
+103 IEGILSFYKDF
-114 VTSMETKIVGIVEKT
+114 VMSMETKVVGILGKT
-129 EQEAMKELSREIMKL
+129 EQEAMKELSREIIKL
-144 ADSINKNTKMYNALA
+144 ANSINKKTKMGSAINDLVN
-159 GKDGLID
+159 IT
-166 IVFSAK
+166 FSAK
-172 ARKGNFSPSTFKKI
+172 AQEGKFSSNAFKKASS
-186 DGKSLFSGTL
+186 KSLFSGAL
-196 KDTTQLTEKLIKQ
+196 KDTTQLTEKLIKN
-209 IYDKRKELKRALRNQ
+209 IYAKRKELNRALKKQ

-276 ALISSKIS
+276 ALISSKIGNNFYP
-284 CKEDIGLYSKIRE
+284 EIRE
-297 FLLRDPAQIYAGRN
+297 FLLKDPAQIYAGRN
-311 AKSITGLLGEL
+311 AKNITGLLGEL

-342 GGQQREGHQS
+342 GSQQREGHQS

-401 FDKFNVSYEITGP
+401 FDKFNVPYKITGP
-414 RGSRKAVSGN
+414 KGSRKAVSGN
-424 PPTFTSIR
+424 PPTFTSTR
-432 NQIEFLRE
+432 NQIESLKE

-510 ENRSTIIDDLNDKG
+510 ENRSTIIEDLNDKG
-524 FSLIGSEGGAVKNV
+524 FSLIGSEGGNVKNF

>member
-6 SISALEPQIKAAEA
+6 SIKALEPQIKAAEA
-20 AIDQAW
+20 AIDDAW
-26 LLANEKQL
+26 LLANENRL

-56 FNIDCISPQ
+56 FNINCISPQ

-75 NEYNQKT
+75 NEYNQKI

-103 IEGILAFYKNF
+103 IEGILSFYKEF
-114 VTSMETKIVGIVEKT
+114 VMSMETKVVGILGKT
-129 EQEAMKELSREIMKL
+129 EQEAMKELSKEIIKL
-144 ADSINKNTKMYNALA
+144 ANSINKKTKMGGAINDLVN
-159 GKDGLID
+159 IT
-166 IVFSAK
+166 FSAK
-172 ARKGNFSPSTFKKI
+172 AQEGKFSLNAFKKANS
-186 DGKSLFSGTL
+186 KSLFSGAL
-196 KDTTQLTEKLIKQ
+196 KDTTQLTEKLIKN
-209 IYDKRKELKRALRNQ
+209 IYAKRKELNRALKKQ

-276 ALISSKIS
+276 ALISSKIGNNFYP
-284 CKEDIGLYSKIRE
+284 EIRE
-297 FLLRDPAQIYAGRN
+297 FLLKDPAQIYAGRN
-311 AKSITGLLGEL
+311 AKNITGLLGEL

-401 FDKFNVSYEITGP
+401 FDKFNVPYEITGP

-424 PPTFTSIR
+424 PPTFTSTR
-432 NQIEFLRE
+432 NQIESLRE

-497 SRSSFALQAYLKK
+497 SRSSFALQAHLKK

-524 FSLIGSEGGAVKNV
+524 FSLIGSEGGAVKNF

>member
-6 SISALEPQIKAAEA
+6 SIKALEPQIKAAEA
-20 AIDQAW
+20 AIDDAW
-26 LLANEKQL
+26 LLANENRL

-56 FNIDCISPQ
+56 FNISCSSPQ

-75 NEYNQKT
+75 NLYNEKVI
-82 AALNSL
+82 ALNSL

-103 IEGILAFYKNF
+103 INGILAFYKNF
-114 VTSMETKIVGIVEKT
+114 VTSMETEIVGVIEKT

-159 GKDGLID
+159 GKEGLID
-166 IVFSAK
+166 IAFSAK
-172 ARKGNFSPSTFKKI
+172 AQKGSFSSKAFKKAN
-186 DGKSLFSGTL
+186 GKSLFSGTL
-196 KDTTQLTEKLIKQ
+196 KDTTELTEKLIKQ

-248 QATGGFATASERTKN
+248 QVTGGFTTASERTKN
-263 KKYDMIP
+263 KKYDMTP

-276 ALISSKIS
+276 ALISSKIGNNFYP
-284 CKEDIGLYSKIRE
+284 EIRE
-297 FLLRDPAQIYAGRN
+297 FLLRDPVQIYAGRN

-401 FDKFNVSYEITGP
+401 FDKFNVPYEITGP

-424 PPTFTSIR
+424 PPTFTSTR

-448 QAAAMMYMDVAEEFS
+448 QAAAMMYMDIAEEFS

-497 SRSSFALQAYLKK
+497 SRSSFALQAHLKK
-510 ENRSTIIDDLNDKG
+510 ENRSTIIEDLNNKG
-524 FSLIGSEGGAVKNV
+524 FSLIGSEGGTVKNF

>member
-6 SISALEPQIKAAEA
+6 SIKALEPQIKAAEA
-20 AIDQAW
+20 AIDEAW
-26 LLANEKQL
+26 QLANENRL

-56 FNIDCISPQ
+56 FNISCSSPQ
-65 QGIQILQERI
+65 QGIEILQERI
-75 NEYNQKT
+75 NKYNQKVI
-82 AALNSL
+82 ALNDL

-93 SQLVEDYQMD
+93 SQLVEDYQLD
-103 IEGILAFYKNF
+103 IEGILSFYKDF
-114 VTSMETKIVGIVEKT
+114 VISMDSEIIGVLQKT
-129 EQEAMKELSREIMKL
+129 EQEAMKELSKEIIKL
-144 ADSINKNTKMYNALA
+144 ANSINKKTKMGSAINELVN
-159 GKDGLID
+159 IT
-166 IVFSAK
+166 FSAK
-172 ARKGNFSPSTFKKI
+172 AQKGNFSSNAFKKANN
-186 DGKSLFSGTL
+186 KSLFSGAL
-196 KDTTQLTEKLIKQ
+196 KDTTQLTEKLIKN
-209 IYDKRKELKRALRNQ
+209 IYANRKELNRALKKQ

-263 KKYDMIP
+263 KKYDMMP

-276 ALISSKIS
+276 ALISSKIGNNFYP
-284 CKEDIGLYSKIRE
+284 EIRE

-311 AKSITGLLGEL
+311 AKNITGLLGEL

-342 GGQQREGHQS
+342 GSQQREGHQS
-352 HTDLTMVLK
+352 HTDLTMVLNN
-361 GEGIEEREIGIQVK
+361 EGIEEREIGIQVK

-401 FDKFNVSYEITGP
+401 FDKFNVPYEITGP
-414 RGSRKAVSGN
+414 KGSRKAVSGN
-424 PPTFTSIR
+424 PPTFVSTR
-432 NQIEFLRE
+432 NQIESLRE

-448 QAAAMMYMDVAEEFS
+448 QAAAMMYMDIAEEFS

-485 MLTKIRNAIDTR
+485 MLTKIRNAIDTN
-497 SRSSFALQAYLKK
+497 SKSNFALQAYLKK
-510 ENRSTIIDDLNDKG
+510 ENRSTIIEDLNDKG
-524 FSLIGSEGGAVKNV
+524 FSLIGSEGGTVKNF
-538 KLTTSYNF
+538 KLSTSYNF

>member
-6 SISALEPQIKAAEA
+6 SIRALEPQIKAAEA

-34 YFQLEQQINTL
+34 YYQLEQQINTL

-103 IEGILAFYKNF
+103 IEGILSFYKEF
-114 VTSMETKIVGIVEKT
+114 VMSMETKVVGILGKT
-129 EQEAMKELSREIMKL
+129 EQEAMKELSKEIIKL
-144 ADSINKNTKMYNALA
+144 ANSINKKTKMGSAINDLVN
-159 GKDGLID
+159 IT
-166 IVFSAK
+166 FSAK
-172 ARKGNFSPSTFKKI
+172 AQEGKFSLNAFKKANS
-186 DGKSLFSGTL
+186 KSLFSGAL
-196 KDTTQLTEKLIKQ
+196 KDTTQLTEKLIKN
-209 IYDKRKELKRALRNQ
+209 IYAKRKELNRALKKQ

-276 ALISSKIS
+276 ALISSKIGNNFYP
-284 CKEDIGLYSKIRE
+284 EIRE
-297 FLLRDPAQIYAGRN
+297 FLLKDPAQIYAGRN
-311 AKSITGLLGEL
+311 AKNITGLLGEL

-401 FDKFNVSYEITGP
+401 FDKFNVPYEITGP

-424 PPTFTSIR
+424 PPTFTSTR
-432 NQIEFLRE
+432 NQIESLRE

-463 KTGQANRN
+463 KTGRANRN

-497 SRSSFALQAYLKK
+497 SRSSFALQAHLKK

-524 FSLIGSEGGAVKNV
+524 FSLIGSEGGAVKNF

>member
-26 LLANEKQL
+26 QLANEKQL

-56 FNIDCISPQ
+56 FNINCYSPQ

-103 IEGILAFYKNF
+103 IEGILSFYKEF
-114 VTSMETKIVGIVEKT
+114 VMSMETKVVGILGKT
-129 EQEAMKELSREIMKL
+129 EQEAMKELSKEIIKL
-144 ADSINKNTKMYNALA
+144 ANSINKKTKMGSAINDLVN
-159 GKDGLID
+159 IT
-166 IVFSAK
+166 FSAK
-172 ARKGNFSPSTFKKI
+172 AQEGKFSSNAFKKASS
-186 DGKSLFSGTL
+186 KSLFSGAL
-196 KDTTQLTEKLIKQ
+196 KDTTQLTEKLIKN
-209 IYDKRKELKRALRNQ
+209 IYAKRKELNRALKKQ

-276 ALISSKIS
+276 ALISSKIGNNFYP
-284 CKEDIGLYSKIRE
+284 EIRE
-297 FLLRDPAQIYAGRN
+297 FLLKDPAQIYAGRN
-311 AKSITGLLGEL
+311 AKNITGLLGEL

-401 FDKFNVSYEITGP
+401 FDKFNVPYEITGP

-424 PPTFTSIR
+424 PPTFASTR
-432 NQIEFLRE
+432 AQIEFLRE

-510 ENRSTIIDDLNDKG
+510 ENRSTIIEDLNDKG
-524 FSLIGSEGGAVKNV
+524 FSLIGSEGGDVKNF